1 MTMTTSRR
9 GFLKGAATAAAAL
22 YVGAGTNG
30 AMAAGSEPAQLNP
43 FVRIDADG
51 TVFLVGTRVSVLS

>member
-9 GFLKGAATAAAAL
+9 GFLKGAATAAAL

-51 TVFLVGTRVSVLS
+51 TVSLVGTRVSVLS